1 MKKIML
7 LVLLFSLTKINAQ
20 NTDVKMGPIIE
31 NYGKVF
37 QIANPELLL
46 KTDKVYNVIFDIY
59 TDKSEGNSVNPLLN
73 TVARYLNMHAQQGV
87 PLKNMNVVIVLH
99 GAATKNAL
107 NDSSYQKHFK
117 ISNPNTA
124 LIEALTKANAKLFV
138 CGQSYVAHKYQ
149 MNEKSTQVKLAL
161 SALTVL
167 IEYQTNGYQLITFN

>member
-1 MKKIML
+1 ML

-46 KTDKVYNVIFDIY
+46 KIDKEYNVIFDIY
-59 TDKSEGNSVNPLLN
+59 SDKSEGNSVNPLLN

-87 PLKNMNVVIVLH
+87 PLKNMNVVIALH

-124 LIEALTKANAKLFV
+124 LIEALTKANAELFV

>member
-7 LVLLFSLTKINAQ
+7 LVLLSSLTKINAQ
-20 NTDVKMGPIIE
+20 NIQTKTGPIIE

-37 QIANPELLL
+37 QIESPELLL

-59 TDKSEGNSVNPLLN
+59 TDKSKENNVNPLLN

-87 PLKNMNVVIVLH
+87 PLKNMKVVLVLH
-99 GAATKNAL
+99 GSATKNAL

-117 ISNPNTA
+117 VSNPNTA
-124 LIEALTKANAKLFV
+124 LIEALEKANVTLFV

-149 MNEKSTQVKLAL
+149 INEKSTQVKLAL